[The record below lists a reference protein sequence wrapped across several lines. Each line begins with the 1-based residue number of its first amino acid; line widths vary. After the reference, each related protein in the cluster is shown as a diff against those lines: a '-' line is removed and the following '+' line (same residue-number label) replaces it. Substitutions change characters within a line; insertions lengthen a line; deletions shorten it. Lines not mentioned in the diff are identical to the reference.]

1 MIQRINLLR
10 SIGAFD
16 YVSPPA
22 SLGLE
27 RLTLIHAENGRGKTT
42 LAAVLRS
49 LATNDPQPIAE
60 RHRLGS
66 QHPPEVVLD
75 CHNPQSTLIFRC
87 GAWNQALPELKIFDD
102 LFVDENVYS
111 GLNVEAQHRQNLHE
125 LILGEQGVA
134 LIRKRQQLGNRVNH
148 HSSELKH
155 KDNAIPQH
163 LRGGL
168 SVDKFCDLQELPNI
182 DNKIEAANL
191 KLMAARN
198 QEAVQANS
206 FFEPIA
212 LPEFDI
218 EAIKQMLLTDLPDL
232 DKAAEAK
239 VQEHVQALGEGGE
252 PWVEEGFRRVATD
265 DDGNCPFCGQALQGL
280 DLIAHYRT
288 YFSDRYARLKHEV
301 ADMADR
307 IDRDHANGAHTTF
320 ERAVSKARETA
331 QFWADYSD
339 QPEIGI
345 DTTAIALDWQ
355 AASDRVAGLLKAK
368 QAAPLERLALDDQTL
383 NALDSYN
390 THRRRIEQ
398 INGRLAASNQAIDQ
412 VKKQAEVAETEELQA
427 ELARLEAT
435 KARFS
440 PEIAPLCEEYIQEK
454 IARDQ
459 TETEMKQATK
469 RLEDYRENVFP
480 NLQEGVNK
488 YLRKFNAGFIIDS
501 LEPAN
506 IGSGARSTCTY
517 NVVINNESIAVKSA
531 STPPGKPSFRNSLSA
546 GDRNALALALFFS
559 SLDQNSNLAD
569 TVVVLDDP
577 ISSLDDHRSYTTVQ
591 EVRNLS
597 LRARQVIVLSHKK
610 SFLCD
615 IWNHPVGKLC
625 SSLEI
630 SQAGAQS
637 TIREWNVSQDA
648 ITEHDRR
655 HEILQKYADN
665 QSGDERQVAES
676 IRLYLEGYL
685 RVAFPGIY
693 PPGTLLGKFL
703 NHCCQKV
710 CCSDKVLNE
719 EEIQELREIVEYGN
733 LFHHD
738 PNPAWQNQA
747 INATELLG
755 FVKRTLD
762 FVSPFKA

>member
-1 MIQRINLLR
+1 MIQHINLLR

-16 YVSPPA
+16 YVSPAA
-22 SLGLE
+22 SSGLKQ
-27 RLTLIHAENGRGKTT
+27 LTLIHAENGRGKTT

-60 RHRLGS
+60 RRRLGS
-66 QHPPEVVLD
+66 QNPPKVVLD
-75 CHNPQSTLIFRC
+75 CQNPQSTLTFRN
-87 GAWNQALPELKIFDD
+87 GVWNQALPKLKIFDD

-134 LIRKRQQLGNRVNH
+134 LIRERQELGKRVKQ
-148 HSSELKH
+148 HSSELKN
-155 KDNAIPQH
+155 KDSAISQH

-168 SVDKFCDLQELPNI
+168 TVDEFCDLQEPSDI
-182 DNKIEAANL
+182 DNKIRAANL
-191 KLMAARN
+191 RLKAARN
-198 QEAVQANS
+198 QKAVQASS

-218 EAIKQMLLTDLPDL
+218 EAIRQTLLTDLPDL
-232 DKAAEAK
+232 NRAAEAK
-239 VQEHVQALGEGGE
+239 VQEHVQAFGDGGE
-252 PWVEEGFRRVATD
+252 SWVEEGFKRVAKD

-280 DLIAHYRT
+280 ALIAHYRA

-301 ADMADR
+301 IDMADR
-307 IDRDHANGAHTTF
+307 IDRDHANGAQATF
-320 ERAVSKARETA
+320 ERAVSKARETV
-331 QFWADYSD
+331 QFWAAYFD
-339 QPEIGI
+339 QPEIDI
-345 DTTAIALDWQ
+345 DTAAIALDWQ
-355 AASDRVAGLLKAK
+355 AATGGVAGLLKAK
-368 QAAPLERLALDDQTL
+368 QFAPLERLALDDQTL
-383 NALDSYN
+383 KALDSYN
-390 THRRRIEQ
+390 THRRRIKQ
-398 INGRLAASNQAIDQ
+398 INERLAASNQGIDQ
-412 VKKQAEVAETEELQA
+412 IKQQAEMATTEELQA
-427 ELARLEAT
+427 DLAKLEAT
-435 KARFS
+435 KARYS
-440 PEIAPLCEEYIQEK
+440 PEIAALCEKYIREK
-454 IARDQ
+454 TARDQ
-459 TETEMKQATK
+459 IETEMKKATQK
-469 RLEDYRENVFP
+469 LEDYRENVFP
-480 NLQEGVNK
+480 KLQEGVNK
-488 YLRKFNAGFIIDS
+488 YLRKFNTGFIIDS

-531 STPPGKPSFRNSLSA
+531 STPPGSPSFRNSLSA

-559 SLDQNSNLAD
+559 SLDHNPNLAD

-577 ISSLDDHRSYTTVQ
+577 ISSLDDHRSLTTVQ

-597 LRARQVIVLSHKK
+597 LRARQVIVLSHKR

-630 SQAGAQS
+630 SQAGPQS
-637 TIREWNVSQDA
+637 TIREWDVSQDE

-665 QSGDERQVAES
+665 WSGAERQVAES

-693 PPGTLLGKFL
+693 PPGRLLGRFL
-703 NHCCQKV
+703 NHCRQRV
-710 CCSDKVLNE
+710 CCSDKVLSE
-719 EEIQELREIVEYGN
+719 EEIQELQEIVEYGN

-738 PNPAWQNQA
+738 TNPAWQNQA
-747 INATELLG
+747 INATELQG

-762 FVSPFKA
+762 FVRPSKT